1 MKKYCYTL
9 IITLFFLV
17 KFANANEY
25 QSLDQRI
32 NAAKGVP
39 KIELLNHLAD
49 SLLTIN
55 PTKSK
60 ELSSIAF
67 NESIKIGNDK
77 LKVVAI
83 YNKAYSC
90 YFLGE
95 YKQGIVYLDNALTI
109 NSKVNDLD
117 FDIDALTLK
126 GIMLK
131 SLDQYLEAN
140 KTYNIAFELC
150 LKSKNNYQAAMV
162 LNNIGNVFEA
172 QGDYESAVKNY
183 LSALRYYNPN
193 IDSFDIGLSYINLG
207 KMFLNLENYNQARE
221 FFQTAL
227 NFCTSKMLNEKA
239 IINNCLG
246 TIFYAQNNMEAALLL
261 FNRALSL
268 SDNIIDKRNLA
279 FILNNIAEV
288 NRVRENYTE
297 ALKYYA
303 LSQEINSKYQY
314 NLGSANIEINL
325 AHLYM
330 MQKDMTNAKLK
341 LENAQTLIDKYNF
354 KSLKL
359 ELFEKYSKFYNIK
372 GDLKTALQYKDEYIK
387 LKDTI
392 SFIER
397 NRKLN
402 FLVAQFTM
410 EGKDKQIEGYESEKR
425 IMDLELTQKRIL
437 IALLVLTVFFFIAL
451 LWFFFSRNRAIAKHE
466 KDLELKNIDLEK
478 SYAREKEVTEM
489 NKIIID
495 LISHNFRV
503 PFTIINN
510 SAELIKLNLN
520 KGKFENANKN
530 VSNITKTIN
539 DLKRFITQLVD
550 ISKNEGVKLNDDITS
565 IDICEYLKTLVNYEF
580 MDSLDHRHNFIL
592 NFPEKTVIAK
602 ISLVVLDHIFHNL
615 LSNAVKYS
623 NKDTDITI
631 DLSVKSELLYCSI
644 KDFGRGIPLAEQD
657 KLFTKYHRF
666 SNTDGVKGT
675 GIGMYLVKRIINE
688 LNGTISVISAENA
701 GTTVNFSFPLDT
713 RTAEDLAE
721 ENKKEKVD

>member
-1 MKKYCYTL
+1 MKKYCYIL
-9 IITLFFLV
+9 ILTLFFLV
-17 KFANANEY
+17 KFANANDY
-25 QSLDQRI
+25 QSIDKRI
-32 NAAKGVP
+32 NVAKGVP
-39 KIELLNHLAD
+39 KIELLNHLSD
-49 SLLTIN
+49 SLLVSN
-55 PTKSK
+55 PLKSK
-60 ELSSIAF
+60 ELSAYALEQALSA
-67 NESIKIGNDK
+67 GNDK
-77 LKVVAI
+77 LI
-83 YNKAYSC
+83 LISNYNLAYAC

-95 YKQGIVYLDNALTI
+95 YKKGIASIDQAITLSNKLKDI
-109 NSKVNDLD
+109 D
-117 FDIDALTLK
+117 FEIDALSLK
-126 GIMLK
+126 GIILN
-131 SLDQYLEAN
+131 SLNQYNEAN

-150 LKSKNNYQAAMV
+150 LKSKNNNQAAMI

-193 IDSFDIGLSYINLG
+193 KDSLDIALSYINLG

-239 IINNCLG
+239 VINNCLG

-314 NLGSANIEINL
+314 NLGSANIKINL

-341 LENAQTLIDKYNF
+341 LENAQSLIDKYNF

-359 ELFEKYSKFYNIK
+359 ELFEKYAKFYNIK
-372 GDLKTALQYKDEYIK
+372 GDLKTALHYKDEYIK

-402 FLVAQFTM
+402 TLVAHFTM

-437 IALLVLTVFFFIAL
+437 IALLVLAVFFFIAL
-451 LWFFFSRNRAIAKHE
+451 LWFFFARNRVIAKHE

-489 NKIIID
+489 NKIIIS

-503 PFTIINN
+503 PFTTIEINTEIISDSLKYGKIEKANN
-510 SAELIKLNLN
+510 SIVRIN
-520 KGKFENANKN
+520 KTLK
-530 VSNITKTIN
+530 
-539 DLKRFITQLVD
+539 DLERFIKQISA
-550 ISKNEGVKLNDDITS
+550 ISKNEGVKLNVDITS
-565 IDICEYLKTLVNYEF
+565 IDICDYIKNLVKNEF
-580 MDSLDHRHNFIL
+580 IGSKDNTHKYIF
-592 NFPEKTVIAK
+592 NFPNNQIITH
-602 ISLVVLDHIFHNL
+602 ISPIVLDHIFHNL
-615 LSNAVKYS
+615 ISNSVKYS
-623 NKDTDITI
+623 INQTDIII
-631 DLSVKSELLYCSI
+631 DLMEDNGLIKCSV
-644 KDFGRGIPLAEQD
+644 KDFGIGIPIAEQD
-657 KLFTKYHRF
+657 KLFNKYHRF
-666 SNTDGVKGT
+666 SNIGDIKGT
-675 GIGMYLVKRIINE
+675 GIGLHLVKRVLNE
-688 LNGTISVISAENA
+688 INGTIEVISAENE
-701 GTTVNFSFPLDT
+701 GTIVNITFPLDT
-713 RTAEDLAE
+713 RTAEDLALK
-721 ENKKEKVD
+721 NKKEKVD